1 MFFYTFHRE
10 NGNIHIT
17 FDSFTA
23 EIMVFYSKT
32 SGGNPIKEAL
42 HPQNNSLKKCCKPLE
57 KRCEVCYTALCI
69 IRRCDGIG
77 RRAGLKIQW

>member
-10 NGNIHIT
+10 NGNIHIS

-32 SGGNPIKEAL
+32 SGGKPIKEAFA
-42 HPQNNSLKKCCKPLE
+42 SE
-57 KRCEVCYTALCI
+57 K
-69 IRRCDGIG
+69 
-77 RRAGLKIQW
+77 